1 MIEIIE
7 SGDESKAEYTL
18 FECEECGCKWRAS
31 LGDYEIGQTFDMSA
45 IVFDACYETKHMRCP
60 NCGQWVDAEVV
71 DEHGKE

>member
-31 LGDYEIGQTFDMSA
+31 LGDYKTGQTFDRSA
-45 IVFDACYETKHMRCP
+45 ILFDACYETKHMRCP
-60 NCGQWVDAEVV
+60 NCGRWVDVEVI
-71 DEHGKE
+71 DEQGKK